1 MDPITM
7 AAVTA
12 AGLFAKKLIEEAG
25 SQAGKGLSAA
35 TGRLVAWLRR
45 RGEEDTETG
54 AALTMVQARP
64 ADQARVDLLGQ
75 VLAARAASDPAVAR
89 ELQQLVGDADQAG
102 DVQVTIGGA
111 HIHGGVHDH
120 ARVNQAGGDQ
130 LVVHRDDRP

>member
-7 AAVTA
+7 AALTA

-25 SQAGKGLSAA
+25 SQTAKGLSAA

-54 AALTMVQARP
+54 AALTMVQAKP
-64 ADQARVDLLGQ
+64 SDQGRVDLLGQ
-75 VLAARAASDPAVAR
+75 VLATRAASNPEVAR
-89 ELQQLVGDADQAG
+89 ELQQLVGEADRAG

-120 ARVNQAGGDQ
+120 ARVNQAGRDQ
-130 LVVHRDDRP
+130 IQLDQHGRP